1 MIMNQCNYS
10 DIELQKLI
18 IRWTANE
25 KAENI
30 QRELDFVCKTPY
42 SVLRIESGN
51 FKPKPYYYENKDEGI
66 CVFGNPI
73 INERIDRKGTAQSYL
88 AKEANKTFLQSL
100 NGEFLIVHFDKCKN
114 VITVVNDRFTSI
126 PFYYYCR
133 NGALIGSFAYNDL
146 WLILQQM
153 EVLEVLNESF
163 FEMLWLRR
171 LLGTK
176 TLDKHSSFLPAAHY
190 LVYDGNTVL
199 LNPYWC
205 PDYTK
210 DYSRSVKDH
219 SIILAEAIKRSIV
232 RKTSDHKK
240 YGLFLSG
247 GMDSR
252 TILSAFDSPP
262 CCFTATYNK
271 TNNREYE
278 VTRELARIK
287 GAKHIHLQ
295 IPPDHFSNIMNN
307 AVKLSGGMY
316 EANSIFMGFKDVVA
330 SEVDV
335 AFHGHGFDYMFQGMY
350 VPSKNYQIFS
360 RTLKFRRLAP
370 LDIDLVSEFLYKV
383 TYRLKFPYLLDSVRE
398 EYRRHLMESLNE
410 EVRKLLSQARMLS
423 DDPYD
428 HWEYLTFHALSRHYS
443 YSDHTSI
450 HTNVEQRT
458 ASFDNDIY
466 NIYLSLPVERR
477 FDARVLRRSLRY
489 LNRQLADV
497 KSANDNYPV
506 ASSYAKTCYQLND
519 YLLKAIRIKNR
530 PGDVPDHFIRTWPT
544 YEWVIR
550 NEKEINNIARNLSKS
565 TALEMLPWLDL
576 EKVGQQISVW
586 LGSPGDKYQEL
597 SKYTGDF
604 IWNLITLDQ
613 FLRQKQ

>member
-1 MIMNQCNYS
+1 MIQCNYS
-10 DIELQKLI
+10 NIELQKLI
-18 IRWTANE
+18 IRWTAND
-25 KAENI
+25 KTENV
-30 QRELDFVCKTPY
+30 QRKLDFVCKSPY
-42 SVLRIESGN
+42 SVLSVESEN
-51 FKPKPYYYENKDEGI
+51 FRPKPYYYNNENESI

-73 INERIDRKGTAQSYL
+73 INEKIDRKSTAQSYL

-100 NGEFLIVHFDKCKN
+100 NGEFLIVHFDKRKN

-133 NGALIGSFAYNDL
+133 NGVLIGSFAYNDL
-146 WLILQQM
+146 WLLLQQM
-153 EVLEVLNESF
+153 EALKVRDETF

-171 LLGTK
+171 VLGTK
-176 TLDKHSSFLPAAHY
+176 TLDKHSLFLPAAHC
-190 LVYDGNTVL
+190 LVYDGKTVQL
-199 LNPYWC
+199 KPYWS

-210 DYSRSVKDH
+210 DYSSSVKDH
-219 SIILAEAIKRSIV
+219 SIRLAEAIKRSIV
-232 RKTSDHKK
+232 RKTSDRKK

-278 VTRELARIK
+278 VTRELTRVK

-295 IPPDHFSNIMNN
+295 IPPDHFSNILNN

-316 EANSIFMGFKDVVA
+316 EANSIFMGFRDVVA

-350 VPSKNYQIFS
+350 VPAKNYQIFS
-360 RTLKFRRLAP
+360 KTLKFRRLAP
-370 LDIDLVSEFLYKV
+370 LGIDLVSEFLYKV
-383 TYRLKFPYLLDSVRE
+383 SYRLKFPCLLDFVRE
-398 EYRRHLMESLNE
+398 EYRSHLMESLNE
-410 EVRKLLSQARMLS
+410 EVHKLLSQARMLS

-466 NIYLSLPVERR
+466 NIYLSLPVEKR

-489 LNRQLADV
+489 LNRQLANV
-497 KSANDNYPV
+497 RNANDNYPV

-519 YLLKAIRIKNR
+519 YLLKTVRFKNR
-530 PGDVPDHFIRTWPT
+530 SSYVPVHLIRTWPSF
-544 YEWVIR
+544 EWVIR
-550 NEKEINNIARNLSKS
+550 NEKKINNIAHNLSNS

-576 EKVGQQISVW
+576 EKIGQQISVW
-586 LGSPGDKYQEL
+586 LRSPSDKVQGL

-613 FLRQKQ
+613 FLKQKQ